1 MRSKKIKGIVRVC
14 DVRFDENILSFS
26 FEFLK
31 DFSHVQVLFFSAV
44 SRVISAVKRVI
55 RALITR
61 YWRVISAV
69 KRVIGALITRYY
81 CVFEFK
87 NMFLTCLNRKTT
99 FLVPGVFSN
108 SNSFVLD
115 QIKA

>member
-1 MRSKKIKGIVRVC
+1 M
-14 DVRFDENILSFS
+14 FDLTKNILSYS

-61 YWRVISAV
+61 YSRVISAV
-69 KRVIGALITRYY
+69 KRVISA
-81 CVFEFK
+81 
-87 NMFLTCLNRKTT
+87 
-99 FLVPGVFSN
+99 
-108 SNSFVLD
+108 VLSL
-115 QIKA
+115 KKCS

>member
-1 MRSKKIKGIVRVC
+1 MGKPVRYHVIFC
-14 DVRFDENILSFS
+14 ESLRYDMFDLTKNILSFS

-61 YWRVISAV
+61 YSRVISAV
-69 KRVIGALITRYY
+69 KRV
-81 CVFEFK
+81 
-87 NMFLTCLNRKTT
+87 FLH
-99 FLVPGVFSN
+99 F
-108 SNSFVLD
+108 
-115 QIKA
+115 